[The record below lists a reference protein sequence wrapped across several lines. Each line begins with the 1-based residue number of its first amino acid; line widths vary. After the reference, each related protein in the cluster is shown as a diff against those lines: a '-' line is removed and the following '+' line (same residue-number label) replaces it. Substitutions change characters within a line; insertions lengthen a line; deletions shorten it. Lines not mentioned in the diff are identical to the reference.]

1 MNSQERHEARYKRR
15 KAVREKKIQ
24 LAQEQYGDYE
34 KVFGFDNLY
43 KSYKKCCSGVGWK
56 SSTQRYKTNALYNVV
71 ETYNALMDCTYK
83 SRGFYEFDI
92 VERGKPRHIQSVHI
106 SERVVQRCL
115 CDYSLVPIFSRSFI
129 YDNGACMKHKGIDF
143 AVHRITCHLRRF
155 YRQYRD
161 DGYVLLFDFSKY
173 FENILHQPLIET
185 VKARYSDVRLQN
197 LIIGFINAFGDRGLG
212 LGSQISQ
219 ISALMFPNA
228 LDHFIKEKLGI
239 KFYGRY
245 MDDGYLIDHDKQYL
259 IECRRKI
266 IDLCHSLGIVMNV
279 KKTQIVKLSRG
290 FTFLKTKFSFS
301 DTGRIIKKPARKGI
315 TAMRRKLKKFRRWM
329 DEGRMTFEDV
339 NTSYQSWRGH
349 LKKCNSYRTL
359 KRMDKLFQ
367 SLFQEELSNGRTT
380 ENCSET

>member
-1 MNSQERHEARYKRR
+1 MNSIERRNERYKRR
-15 KAVREKKIQ
+15 KAAREKKKQ
-24 LAQEQYGDYE
+24 QNDEQHGNYE
-34 KVFGFDNLY
+34 QVFTFDHLY

-71 ETYNALMDCTYK
+71 DTYNALMACTYK

-115 CDYSLVPIFSRSFI
+115 CDYSLVPTFSRSFI
-129 YDNGACMKHKGIDF
+129 YDNGACMKNKGIDF
-143 AVHRITCHLRRF
+143 AIHRITCHLRRF
-155 YRQYRD
+155 YREYKD

-173 FENILHQPLIET
+173 FDNIQHKPLIEI
-185 VKARYSDVRLQN
+185 VKDRYSDERMQN
-197 LIIGFINAFGDRGLG
+197 LIIAFITAFGEKGLG

-228 LDHFIKEKLGI
+228 LDHFIKEKLRI
-239 KFYGRY
+239 KYYGRY
-245 MDDGYLIDHDKQYL
+245 MDDGYLIHHDKAYL
-259 IECRRKI
+259 VECRKRI
-266 IDLCHSLGIVMNV
+266 IELCHSLGIVMNV

-290 FTFLKTKFSFS
+290 FTFLKTKFSYS
-301 DTGRIIKKPARKGI
+301 ATGRIIKKPARKGI
-315 TAMRRKLKKFRRWM
+315 TGMRRKLKKFRRWI
-329 DEGRMTFEDV
+329 DEGRMTFDDV

-359 KRMDKLFQ
+359 KRMDKLFKK
-367 SLFQEELSNGRTT
+367 LFKEELSNERTG
-380 ENCSET
+380 NSP

>member
-1 MNSQERHEARYKRR
+1 MNSIERRNERYKRR
-15 KAVREKKIQ
+15 KAAREKKKQ
-24 LAQEQYGDYE
+24 LNDEQHGNYE
-34 KVFGFDNLY
+34 QVFTFDHLY

-71 ETYNALMDCTYK
+71 DTYNALMACTYK

-115 CDYSLVPIFSRSFI
+115 CDYSLVPTFSRSFI
-129 YDNGACMKHKGIDF
+129 YDNGACMKNKGIDF
-143 AVHRITCHLRRF
+143 AIHRITCHLRRF
-155 YRQYRD
+155 YREYKD

-173 FENILHQPLIET
+173 FDNIQHQPLIEI
-185 VKARYSDVRLQN
+185 VKDRYSDERMQN
-197 LIIGFINAFGDRGLG
+197 LIIAFITAFGEKGLG

-228 LDHFIKEKLGI
+228 LDHFIKEKLRI
-239 KFYGRY
+239 KYYGRY
-245 MDDGYLIDHDKQYL
+245 MDDGYLIHHDKAYL
-259 IECRRKI
+259 VECRKRI
-266 IDLCHSLGIVMNV
+266 IELCHSLGIVMNV

-290 FTFLKTKFSFS
+290 FTFLKTKFSYS
-301 DTGRIIKKPARKGI
+301 STGRIIKKPARKGI
-315 TAMRRKLKKFRRWM
+315 TGMRRKLKKFRRWV
-329 DEGRMTFEDV
+329 DEGRMTFDDV

-359 KRMDKLFQ
+359 KRMDKLFKK
-367 SLFQEELSNGRTT
+367 LFKEELSNERTG
-380 ENCSET
+380 NSP